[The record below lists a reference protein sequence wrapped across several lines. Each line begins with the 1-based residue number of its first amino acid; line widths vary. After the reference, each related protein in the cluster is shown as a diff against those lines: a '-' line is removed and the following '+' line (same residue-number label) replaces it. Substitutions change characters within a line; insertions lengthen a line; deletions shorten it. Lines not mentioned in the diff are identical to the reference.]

1 MWYKAVCEGILK
13 TISLNLSSNLTQCV
27 PLPGYNYLTRSF
39 IMNTYQGE
47 RSHLTYGIFENKN
60 KYKKVFFEETPW
72 TQDVN

>member
-1 MWYKAVCEGILK
+1 
-13 TISLNLSSNLTQCV
+13 
-27 PLPGYNYLTRSF
+27 
-39 IMNTYQGE
+39 MNTYQGE